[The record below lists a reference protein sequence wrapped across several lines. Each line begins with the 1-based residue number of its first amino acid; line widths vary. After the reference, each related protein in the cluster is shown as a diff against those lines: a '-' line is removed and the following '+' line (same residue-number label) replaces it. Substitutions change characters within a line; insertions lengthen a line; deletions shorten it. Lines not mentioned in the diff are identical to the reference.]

1 MNPHAV
7 TVHFDS
13 QKPFDTGRNN
23 QIKKKNKE
31 KDKGANQ
38 FIIILK
44 CRLSV
49 QDLHQGFGHL
59 FHISMLKRWFGVD
72 GLLVVASLFTL
83 QLQLHPLGSW
93 CNLSNKFSN
102 SRRSRITKK
111 IIFWPWWQPFDSFCF
126 ESLSFLPL
134 PPFFLFAMQK
144 SVDRHTHIFHPYTQ
158 SIYQYTRIEKNV
170 SVYLLS
176 ERLGDPEMTQK
187 IFGNSLNVIIL
198 LSAHVS
204 FWNYIWNLVV
214 PFFLMNLWT

>member
-7 TVHFDS
+7 TVRSDS

-93 CNLSNKFSN
+93 CNLSNKFKTKLCTQREDTHIQ
-102 SRRSRITKK
+102 SRRMNFKVGEEGGRGAWNTEKYRQPPWLADKKNFRILDALEWLKK
-111 IIFWPWWQPFDSFCF
+111 
-126 ESLSFLPL
+126 
-134 PPFFLFAMQK
+134 
-144 SVDRHTHIFHPYTQ
+144 
-158 SIYQYTRIEKNV
+158 
-170 SVYLLS
+170 
-176 ERLGDPEMTQK
+176 
-187 IFGNSLNVIIL
+187 
-198 LSAHVS
+198 
-204 FWNYIWNLVV
+204 
-214 PFFLMNLWT
+214 